1 MARLA
6 IQKPP
11 DGRVCPRARAPY
23 SSAVGNQYL
32 QVCEKADGG
41 AAGRPCLARAEPRRA
56 VEPPKPEAAS
66 HRSHCPPC
74 CPLRRPSH
82 RPIGICAHGTPIDF
96 LARLRSG
103 SHPLQPAHAL
113 ACRARAW
120 LRFLELVGANLSR
133 RLSHRVQLHHHKGG
147 RRPKAE
153 ATDVHVNLNPI
164 AANRL

>member
-11 DGRVCPRARAPY
+11 DGRGCPRARAPY
-23 SSAVGNQYL
+23 SSAVVSIYKSVKRQRGEQ
-32 QVCEKADGG
+32 
-41 AAGRPCLARAEPRRA
+41 PCRARAEPRRA

-82 RPIGICAHGTPIDF
+82 RPIGIRAHGTPIDF

-120 LRFLELVGANLSR
+120 LRFLKLVGANLSR